1 MQVVILSGGAGT
13 RLSEENFLKPKP
25 MIEIG
30 GQPILWHIM
39 KYFSSYGHNDFLIC
53 LGHKQYVVKSYFAE
67 YFIHTQDIEI
77 NTKNNSLH
85 VLSEQTDNWDIK
97 LIDTGIE
104 TKTAGRLKRVSKYL
118 DDEFF
123 LVYGDSLGN
132 IELNNEYDFFKTRG
146 NILTLCATRF
156 STQKGVIDVGDDCI
170 ITSFR
175 EKSEED
181 LSYVNS
187 GYMVSS
193 KRIIDF
199 IESDYSAFDTDVF
212 PKLFKIGEVNCYRH
226 DGMWRMVEKANDV
239 KELNELWDNGKA
251 FWKNWK

>member
-1 MQVVILSGGAGT
+1 MQVVILSGGAGS

-53 LGHKQYVVKSYFAE
+53 LGYKQYLVKNYFTD
-67 YFIHTQDIEI
+67 YFLYTQDIEI
-77 NTKNNSLH
+77 NIKNNSIKL
-85 VLSEQTDNWDIK
+85 LSEQKDNWYIK
-97 LIDTGIE
+97 LIDTGLE
-104 TKTAGRLKRVSKYL
+104 TKTAGRIKRAEKYL

-123 LVYGDSLGN
+123 VVYGDSLGN
-132 IELNNEYDFFKTRG
+132 IDLKKEYEFFKTKD

-156 STQKGVIDVGDDCI
+156 STQKGVIDVGLDNI

-181 LSYVNS
+181 LVYVNS
-187 GYMVSS
+187 GYMIS
-193 KRIIDF
+193 KKNILDYIDG
-199 IESDYSAFDTDVF
+199 DNSALDKDVF
-212 PKLFKIGEVNCYRH
+212 PKLFKIGEVNSFRH
-226 DGMWRMVEKANDV
+226 DDKWRMIEKANDV
-239 KELNELWDNGKA
+239 KELNELWESDKA
-251 FWKNWK
+251 FWKNW